1 MEKLNDKFSNTEKI
15 KRESRAKQ
23 SVVNYV
29 FIVMGV
35 IYFLLL
41 NYFLILYLQKKKK
54 E

>member
-41 NYFLILYLQKKKK
+41 NYFFDTIFTEK
-54 E
+54 EKE